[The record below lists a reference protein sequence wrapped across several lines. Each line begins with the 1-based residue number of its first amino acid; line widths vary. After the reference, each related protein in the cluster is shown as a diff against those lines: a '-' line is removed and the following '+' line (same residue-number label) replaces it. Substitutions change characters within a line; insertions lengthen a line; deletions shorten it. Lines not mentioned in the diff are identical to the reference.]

1 TISHLHDASQ
11 GGELSI
17 VLLLL
22 FVTSTVPIRYRS
34 TRLMASVATVLRLS
48 TVVSDRGVPV
58 TVPSIGTVAAVGGG
72 VLEKDQLTSTLGVL
86 MREVGERERSLERSK
101 VKDQTANSK
110 DQRSKIKPR
119 WRRGWLGPKRLGQI
133 KDQTTNFKNHS
144 LTLHAVVEF
153 ASAARRLAIVMRHA
167 LLLFALHE
175 LRVVAA
181 LRPGRDQ
188 EGS

>member
-1 TISHLHDASQ
+1 MKSYRTISHLHDASQ

-72 VLEKDQLTSTLGVL
+72 VVL
-86 MREVGERERSLERSK
+86 
-101 VKDQTANSK
+101 Q
-110 DQRSKIKPR
+110 
-119 WRRGWLGPKRLGQI
+119 
-133 KDQTTNFKNHS
+133 
-144 LTLHAVVEF
+144 
-153 ASAARRLAIVMRHA
+153 
-167 LLLFALHE
+167 
-175 LRVVAA
+175 
-181 LRPGRDQ
+181 
-188 EGS
+188 